1 MNKDKFLYQKNNIGI
16 QRSLPSLQPFL
27 VSSRNT
33 PPYVSSFA
41 AIFEPKKVQLPKTS
55 KSKKVFLSTYK
66 N

>member
-16 QRSLPSLQPFL
+16 QLSLPSSQPFL
-27 VSSRNT
+27 ASSRNT

-55 KSKKVFLSTYK
+55 KS
-66 N
+66 